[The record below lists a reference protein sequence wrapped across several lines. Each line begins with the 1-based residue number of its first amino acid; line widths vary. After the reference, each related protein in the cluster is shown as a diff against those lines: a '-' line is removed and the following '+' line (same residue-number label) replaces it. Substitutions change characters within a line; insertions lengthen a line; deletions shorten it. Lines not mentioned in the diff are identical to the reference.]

1 MDYRHANG
9 RGWLLDHADANKA
22 AHISRDSIAQG
33 NAIVRDARL
42 LNGSCADE
50 NCMILGGTLDRSYV
64 GGKTVVAGDPLLAEE
79 TVVKCKVISGSPH
92 IYHSML
98 GGIVEV
104 CDEPTIAEV
113 HLFDGVM
120 VYGTAKLIGPWELGG
135 FARIHEGDWM
145 RPPLYVQLEHAVI
158 TECIDGKLLIE
169 CRCRTREYWL
179 RHGPAFGRRAG
190 WSEKQI
196 EETFEAVMNFSQ
208 VAVQPTYA
216 Y

>member
-50 NCMILGGTLDRSYV
+50 DCQIFGGTLDRAYV
-64 GGKTVVAGDPLLAEE
+64 GGKTLVAGDPLLAEE
-79 TVVKCKVISGSPH
+79 TIVKCKSISGRPR
-92 IYHSML
+92 IFHSIL
-98 GGIVEV
+98 GGIVDV
-104 CDEPTIAEV
+104 FDEPTIAEV
-113 HLFDGVM
+113 NLVDGVM
-120 VYGTAKLIGPWELGG
+120 VYGDAMLVGPWELGG
-135 FARIHEGDWM
+135 FARIHEGVWC
-145 RPPLYVQLEHAVI
+145 RPPRYVQLEHAVI
-158 TECIDGKLLIE
+158 TECVDGKLLIE
-169 CRCRTREYWL
+169 CRCRTRDYWL
-179 RHGPAFGRRAG
+179 KHGPKLARRDG

-196 EETFEAVMNFSQ
+196 EETFAAVRDFSQ
-208 VAVQPTYA
+208 LAVHPTYA